1 MNSKITDKQALV
13 IVILFTIG
21 TSTVTTPGRIAKE
34 NAWISI
40 ILAFI
45 IFIPIALIYSRIF
58 EKFPG
63 KNILQICDTVLG
75 KFFGKI
81 FNLLFVSH
89 FFITSAALLRNLGD
103 FIYGVGPQETP
114 MEVNM
119 ILLGILGILGLYGGI
134 NILARWSIIML
145 PIILFILLIPF
156 PFLIPQMKIDRV
168 LPVMYNGIS
177 PVIKGSL
184 STLSFPISQSFV
196 FLMVFENIR
205 DAKSFKKIL
214 LKGVFIGML
223 VLLIVVFCILL
234 TIGGDN
240 YLNAY
245 LTSDVALRRLTIGKL
260 FERVEI
266 VILQTFIYTIFL
278 KFSIMFIATMKG
290 IGHVF
295 NLKNYKAISLII
307 IFFAVNIG
315 YILYPNSMEGIEF
328 IINIWPPYA
337 LTFQV
342 VLPFIL
348 WIISEIKT
356 KSSLD

>member
-1 MNSKITDKQALV
+1 MNNKITDKQALV

-21 TSTVTTPGRIAKE
+21 TSIANTPGRIAKE

-45 IFIPIALIYSRIF
+45 IFIPIALMYSRIL

-63 KNILQICDTVLG
+63 KNAFQICDIVFG
-75 KFFGKI
+75 KFFGKVFNII
-81 FNLLFVSH
+81 FTFH
-89 FFITSAALLRNLGD
+89 FFVTVAALLRNLGD
-103 FIYGVGPQETP
+103 FIYGVGPPETP

-119 ILLGILGILGLYGGI
+119 IFLGLLGILGLYGGI
-134 NILARWSIIML
+134 NILGRWSIITF

-168 LPVMYNGIS
+168 LPVMYNGMS
-177 PVIKGSL
+177 PVIKGAL
-184 STLSFPISQSFV
+184 STLSFPITQSFV

-214 LKGVFIGML
+214 LRGVFIGTLILL
-223 VLLIVVFCILL
+223 VVVSYTLLI
-234 TIGGDN
+234 IGGEN
-240 YLNAY
+240 YLNSY
-245 LTSDVALRRLTIGKL
+245 LTTFVTLRRLTIGKL

-266 VILQTFIYTIFL
+266 IILQTFVYTIFL
-278 KFSIMFIATMKG
+278 KFSIMLIATMKG
-290 IGHVF
+290 IGHIF
-295 NLKNYKAISLII
+295 NLKNYKAISPII
-307 IFFAVNIG
+307 IFLAANIG
-315 YILYPNSMEGIEF
+315 YILFSNSMEGIEF
-328 IINIWPPYA
+328 IINVWPPYA

-348 WIISEIKT
+348 WIISELKT
-356 KSSLD
+356 KFSLR